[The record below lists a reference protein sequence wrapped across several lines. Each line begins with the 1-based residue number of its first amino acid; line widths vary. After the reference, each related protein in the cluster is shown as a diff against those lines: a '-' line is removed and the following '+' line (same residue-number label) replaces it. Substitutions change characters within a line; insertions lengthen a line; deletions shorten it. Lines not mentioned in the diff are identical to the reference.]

1 MDILRKF
8 ENLKI
13 DNKECCYDCDGVCSH
28 RKNYT
33 CKCYAA
39 EIVERGE
46 KCLKENM
53 SFDSEIIK
61 YLSEREFVDY
71 IRLYAEK

>member
-13 DNKECCYDCDGVCSH
+13 DDKECCYDCDGVCSH
-28 RKNYT
+28 RVDNI

-39 EIVERGE
+39 EIVERDE
-46 KCLKENM
+46 ECLMESKP
-53 SFDSEIIK
+53 FDSEIIK
-61 YLSEREFVDY
+61 YLSEHKITDY
-71 IRLYAEK
+71 IGLQSEK